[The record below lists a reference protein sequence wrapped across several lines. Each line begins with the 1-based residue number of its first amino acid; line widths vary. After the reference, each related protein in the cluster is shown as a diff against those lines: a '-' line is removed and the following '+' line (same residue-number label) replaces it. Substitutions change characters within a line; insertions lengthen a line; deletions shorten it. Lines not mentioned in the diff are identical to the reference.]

1 MITATVIAIT
11 TTISVDIIE
20 ISGPPFPSV
29 TTIAVTITAD
39 WRRIFSAG
47 WQ

>member
-1 MITATVIAIT
+1 MITATVIVTAT
-11 TTISVDIIE
+11 TVDIIG

-29 TTIAVTITAD
+29 TTIAVTTITTD
-39 WRRIFSAG
+39 WRKIFNVG